1 MVARAA
7 HEPAP
12 HSADRQN
19 AGHGLPRAS
28 RCRGVLASVEP
39 DGRAQHRSC
48 QTARGDGA
56 GCPVVAAR
64 ARPGVD
70 PPPTLRSGGALR
82 RARGHG
88 TGAGGR
94 GRPDAR
100 AAVRAVR
107 RRRQRPAALQRHR
120 GRCALARRGRA
131 ARGGQHAGDDA
142 GATGAA
148 LPRRAQ
154 GATAGAGVTGSGG
167 ADPTGWFE
175 PLYAAAG
182 DGSAVLPWARGGPHP
197 LLAPWTSALGLRGD
211 GRPALVVGSGP
222 GDDAELVA
230 ALGFD
235 TLAFDIAP
243 SAIRMARAR
252 FLDSAVDYRTADLLD
267 PPVEWEQAFEL
278 VVEIFTVQSLPDP
291 PRARAIMNVGR
302 M

>member
-1 MVARAA
+1 M
-7 HEPAP
+7 
-12 HSADRQN
+12 
-19 AGHGLPRAS
+19 
-28 RCRGVLASVEP
+28 
-39 DGRAQHRSC
+39 
-48 QTARGDGA
+48 
-56 GCPVVAAR
+56 
-64 ARPGVD
+64 
-70 PPPTLRSGGALR
+70 
-82 RARGHG
+82 
-88 TGAGGR
+88 
-94 GRPDAR
+94 
-100 AAVRAVR
+100 
-107 RRRQRPAALQRHR
+107 
-120 GRCALARRGRA
+120 
-131 ARGGQHAGDDA
+131 
-142 GATGAA
+142 
-148 LPRRAQ
+148 
-154 GATAGAGVTGSGG
+154 TGSGG

-252 FLDSAVDYRTADLLD
+252 FPDSAVDYRTADLLD

-291 PRARAIMNVGR
+291 PRARAIVNVGR
-302 M
+302 MVAPGGTLLVVAEVRDGAPRAGPPWPLARSEVEAFATGGLEPVRIERVAAPGKPGEHRWRAQFSRPPD